1 MAGAQWAST
10 TSPIM
15 TGSVRYR
22 FDKTMTGSSPDAFTG
37 VSRCRRTTV
46 VAVPRA
52 NISRMGYF
60 ALLAG

>member
-1 MAGAQWAST
+1 
-10 TSPIM
+10 M

-22 FDKTMTGSSPDAFTG
+22 FDNTITGSSPDAFTG